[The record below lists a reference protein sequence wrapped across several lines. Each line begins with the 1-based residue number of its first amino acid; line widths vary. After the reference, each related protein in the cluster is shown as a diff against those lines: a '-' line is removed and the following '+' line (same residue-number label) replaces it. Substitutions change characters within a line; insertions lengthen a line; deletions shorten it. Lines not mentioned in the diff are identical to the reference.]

1 MTKNKKIILLFLT
14 IILIVV
20 SIAFRITIKEIN
32 RARSFERFQDEA
44 KEVSLQFDRDLLSS
58 NSNYEFLNDYNIGAD
73 GSVVVVD
80 SKSVVLFHRVDEL
93 VGEKVP
99 IPEVTKM
106 LEESLNQPAKDKKDI
121 FFTYVF
127 NDSEKMAYLHN
138 TNDQEILLIIVL
150 IDSY

>member
-32 RARSFERFQDEA
+32 RARSFERFKDEA